1 MKNNLTKQPKCPYCH
16 CVIDI
21 IEEYNLEGNCEL
33 LTSCPECEKP
43 ITIIQTVKYVVK
55 PTE

>member
-1 MKNNLTKQPKCPYCH
+1 MSAVMECPYCH
-16 CVIDI
+16 CVIDP
-21 IEEYNLEGNCEL
+21 EEYELEGNCEL
-33 LTSCPECEKP
+33 FTSCPDCDEP